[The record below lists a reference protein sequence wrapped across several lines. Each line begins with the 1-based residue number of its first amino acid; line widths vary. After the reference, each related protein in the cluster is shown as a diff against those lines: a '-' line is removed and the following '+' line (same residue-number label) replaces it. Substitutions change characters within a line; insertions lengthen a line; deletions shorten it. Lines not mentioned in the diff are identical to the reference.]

1 MTGQYLK
8 TQKCVKVIKF
18 LNNQVHLR
26 PLVVKNES
34 EREYFSKRMAS
45 LTPGFSGADIMN
57 VCNEAAIQAV
67 RNEHKHI
74 ERNDFEMAIERVI
87 GGLEKKKLM
96 NEEEEKVVAVHE
108 SGHGVVAWYLPG
120 AMPLLKL
127 TIIPRSKGA
136 LGFAQYLP
144 SEQSL
149 DTKDEL
155 LDRLVSVLGGRVAE
169 EEFFGRV
176 TTGAYDDLQKAY
188 RIAHSMVTKL
198 GMDQRLGYV
207 SLEEGNYSIKPY
219 SDKTNQEIDEQ
230 CREIISQATARCREL
245 VIEHKEEIRKMSDKL
260 IEKKTI
266 DLKDITE
273 VLGPRPF
280 EPKEN
285 FKAYL
290 EATFE

>member
-1 MTGQYLK
+1 
-8 TQKCVKVIKF
+8 
-18 LNNQVHLR
+18 
-26 PLVVKNES
+26 
-34 EREYFSKRMAS
+34 MAS

-67 RNEHKHI
+67 RNNNKWV
-74 ERNDFEMAIERVI
+74 ERYDFEMAIERVI
-87 GGLEKKKLM
+87 GGLEKKKLLS
-96 NEEEEKVVAVHE
+96 EEEERVVAVHE
-108 SGHGVVAWYLPG
+108 SGHGVVAWFLPG

-149 DTKDEL
+149 ETKDEL

-169 EEFFGRV
+169 EEFFGKV

-198 GMDQRLGYV
+198 GMNESLGYV
-207 SLEEGNYSIKPY
+207 SLEEGNYGIKPY
-219 SDKTNQEIDEQ
+219 SDKTNQQIDQQ
-230 CREIISQATARCREL
+230 CALIIEEATERCRDL
-245 VIEHKEEIRKMSDKL
+245 VRKYKDKIQMISDKL

-266 DLKDITE
+266 DLKDITD

-285 FKAYL
+285 
-290 EATFE
+290 